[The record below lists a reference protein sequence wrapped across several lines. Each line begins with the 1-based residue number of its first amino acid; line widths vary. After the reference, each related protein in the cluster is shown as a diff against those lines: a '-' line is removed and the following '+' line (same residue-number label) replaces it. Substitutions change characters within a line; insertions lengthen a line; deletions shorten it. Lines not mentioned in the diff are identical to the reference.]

1 MASPSLLTKSSIRTM
16 IGLPCPRRRS
26 LPLPSIIEIIW
37 GFIGFGLTVAG
48 ALMQISLPDRLPQS
62 IELGMWPPSMA
73 WSFEPGYT
81 FSLQIAAVLLCGCIC
96 GPIGG
101 GLAQIA
107 YLSVGLAGFAVFV
120 GGGGIDYLNHPQ
132 MGYLLACIPAAMCVG
147 HFAFRKNA
155 SLFYLTLCTLG
166 GLLIVHLG
174 GMLGLLI
181 KIPFGSQL
189 WEAVIT
195 YSALPLP
202 GQILSAFMAAGCG
215 WVVRRLLWS

>member
-1 MASPSLLTKSSIRTM
+1 M
-16 IGLPCPRRRS
+16 IGLPCTRRRS
-26 LPLPSIIEIIW
+26 LPLPTIVEMIW
-37 GFIGFGLTVAG
+37 GFIGFGLTVTG
-48 ALMQISLPDRLPQS
+48 TLMQISLPDRLPQS
-62 IELGMWPPSMA
+62 IAFGTWPPVMA

-107 YLSVGLAGFAVFV
+107 YLCVGLAGFAVFV

-132 MGYLLACIPAAMCVG
+132 IGYLLACIPGAMYVG

-155 SLFYLTLCTLG
+155 SLFYLTLCTLSGLVVIHLG
-166 GLLIVHLG
+166 GLL
-174 GMLGLLI
+174 GLLM
-181 KIPFGSQL
+181 KIPFGAEL
-189 WEAVIT
+189 WEAILKF
-195 YSALPLP
+195 SIFPLP
-202 GQILSAFMAAGCG
+202 GQILSVFIAAVCG